1 MNRVFDKNLFIL
13 EELFGKEEVSV
24 KLDRLKYIFENTEEK
39 WAENLKLLKNSEIRY
54 LLICEAPPF
63 SEIEPPKYF
72 YNYHNKNFNKE
83 IWKTFYPNEIFPND
97 KEYYFNKLVEVGFLI
112 IDTLPYSMFFQNK
125 RKNKNYYNL
134 LKNSFEWFIEKLN
147 QEELK
152 LSKNLKI
159 AFGFKV
165 NAERFIEITKGNLKL
180 KNNITL
186 NFNKDNIAYDGS
198 GIPHAKVLRK
208 IFFSESEYSIYKYF
222 NGEEENPYKLE
233 NDFELSFLN
242 PKSLFWHYEKNH
254 FVGERNGDNE
264 DYKNFIENLIHNKL
278 SEYHRS
284 DYELWQMY
292 FENAVK

>member
-1 MNRVFDKNLFIL
+1 M
-13 EELFGKEEVSV
+13 
-24 KLDRLKYIFENTEEK
+24 LKYIFENTEEK

-97 KEYYFNKLVEVGFLI
+97 KEYYFSKLVEVGFLI
-112 IDTLPYSMFFQNK
+112 IDTLPFSMFFQNK

-186 NFNKDNIAYDGS
+186 IRLGLWDVERNCKKNYEQ
-198 GIPHAKVLRK
+198 L
-208 IFFSESEYSIYKYF
+208 
-222 NGEEENPYKLE
+222 KLE
-233 NDFELSFLN
+233 ALL
-242 PKSLFWHYEKNH
+242 
-254 FVGERNGDNE
+254 
-264 DYKNFIENLIHNKL
+264 LINKL
-278 SEYHRS
+278 VQARKKLNRHRS
-284 DYELWQMY
+284 
-292 FENAVK
+292 

>member
-1 MNRVFDKNLFIL
+1 MLCWNWW
-13 EELFGKEEVSV
+13 S
-24 KLDRLKYIFENTEEK
+24 
-39 WAENLKLLKNSEIRY
+39 
-54 LLICEAPPF
+54 
-63 SEIEPPKYF
+63 
-72 YNYHNKNFNKE
+72 
-83 IWKTFYPNEIFPND
+83 
-97 KEYYFNKLVEVGFLI
+97 
-112 IDTLPYSMFFQNK
+112 
-125 RKNKNYYNL
+125 
-134 LKNSFEWFIEKLN
+134 EWFE
-147 QEELK
+147 
-152 LSKNLKI
+152 
-159 AFGFKV
+159 FG
-165 NAERFIEITKGNLKL
+165 RI
-180 KNNITL
+180 NITL

-198 GIPHAKVLRK
+198 GVPHAKVLRK

-278 SEYHRS
+278 SDYHRS